1 MSDPVCRECLWH
13 PANKKMVPQSKCI
26 PQRNE
31 FGYGRG
37 AGVVGKSRWGH
48 LTSASWG
55 GSAQILT
62 KVTDNKRGIVLSSHL
77 GQFVMQKQKAN
88 AFLIAQT
95 HTCWASLGMN
105 PPA

>member
-1 MSDPVCRECLWH
+1 MSLVMGEEPELLERVDGDH
-13 PANKKMVPQSKCI
+13 P
-26 PQRNE
+26 
-31 FGYGRG
+31 
-37 AGVVGKSRWGH
+37 
-48 LTSASWG
+48 TSASWG

-62 KVTDNKRGIVLSSHL
+62 KVTDNKWGIVLSGHL

-88 AFLIAQT
+88 TFLIAQT